1 MKYNYFNFRRFGDQY
16 LITND
21 LGRYSFVSEEELKSL
36 ISKRIDVETPLG
48 QKLMNAGFIYNDHPL
63 EYVSR
68 HEWEAR
74 NSKGFLFN
82 GTSLHIFVITT
93 ACDLNC
99 VYCQANSGNEKSP
112 LFMNEEIA
120 RKAVDIALQ
129 SPERNLSFEFQ
140 GGEPLLNYPI
150 MKTII
155 EYAENQNTEHNIQFS
170 VVTNLTH
177 ITEEILDY
185 FKRHNVSIST
195 SLDGPE
201 FVHNCNRTFIN
212 GGGSYDS
219 VSEGIS
225 KVQKSELHVGAIQTT
240 TRQSLGFA
248 DQIVNTYAELGLD
261 SIFIRPL
268 TPLGKAS
275 KNWES
280 VGYTTDEF
288 LAFYEKALKSA
299 IELNLNGVYFR
310 EEQAAI
316 FLRRILGQNINYM
329 ELRSPCGAG
338 TGQLAYY
345 ADGSIFTCDEARM
358 LSEMGDDSF
367 LLGNVWNN
375 DYRSLIKTNVCKTA
389 CISSILE
396 ALPSCIDCVYQPYCG
411 VCPVVQYA
419 LTGDVIEKEPEGY
432 RCRIYKGILDLL
444 FSFLREGNPDER
456 RVLESWCN

>member
-1 MKYNYFNFRRFGDQY
+1 MKYNFFNFRQFGDEY

-21 LGRYSFVSEEELKSL
+21 LGRYSFVSEAELKAL
-36 ISKRIDVETPLG
+36 ISKRIEIETPFG
-48 QKLMNAGFIYNDHPL
+48 KKLINTGFIYDEHPL

-68 HEWEAR
+68 HEGAAS
-74 NSKGFLFN
+74 NSKSFLFN
-82 GTSLHIFVITT
+82 ATSLHIFVITT

-99 VYCQANSGNEKSP
+99 VYCQANSGNGKAP
-112 LFMNEEIA
+112 LFMDETIA

-129 SPERNLSFEFQ
+129 SPEHNLSFEFQ
-140 GGEPLLNYPI
+140 GGEPLLNFPI
-150 MKTII
+150 MKMII
-155 EYAENQNTEHNIQFS
+155 EYAEDQNTNHSIQFS

-185 FKRHNVSIST
+185 FKSHNVNIST

-201 FVHNCNRTFIN
+201 FVHNCSRTFLD
-212 GGGSYDS
+212 GAGSYKK

-225 KVQKSELHVGAIQTT
+225 KVHNRQMHAGAIQTT
-240 TRQSLGFA
+240 TRHSLDFA
-248 DQIVNTYAELGLD
+248 EEIINAYANLGLD

-275 KNWES
+275 MNWEG
-280 VGYTTDEF
+280 VGYTADEF
-288 LAFYEKALKSA
+288 LVFYEKALKSV
-299 IELNLNGVYFR
+299 IELNLKDVYFR

-316 FLRRILGQNINYM
+316 FLRRILGQSINYM

-358 LSEMGDDSF
+358 LYEMGDDSF

-375 DYRSLIKTNVCKTA
+375 DYRSLIKNSICKTA

-396 ALPSCIDCVYQPYCG
+396 ALPSCTDCVYQPYCG
-411 VCPVVQYA
+411 VCPVVQYS

-444 FSFLREGNPDER
+444 FSILRDGSPDEIGI
-456 RVLESWCN
+456 LESWCN